1 MAKGG
6 GRNVLCSKRMQV
18 PYSQVSR
25 WKSNPSS
32 KHLPFQADWRK
43 RVQLKIYLF
52 PPVRGQEL
60 ATQSRA
66 SWLKSVTL
74 QSKRYFAGSQ
84 ARYLNLKRQQF
95 SNHSRDILKYLKG
108 IFKCLRDNWKYLR
121 SSSRYQLIWVVS
133 WNTRDISLDTWKVS
147 KTFARYPKMF
157 DEYLRVVER
166 YLQLWKTRTTDTRAT
181 TQQVSFKSFFN
192 CKLQIKHQYW
202 WKIKQWQKH

>member
-1 MAKGG
+1 MKIKSKLKTSPFPGRLEKKGTIEDIL
-6 GRNVLCSKRMQV
+6 V
-18 PYSQVSR
+18 
-25 WKSNPSS
+25 
-32 KHLPFQADWRK
+32 
-43 RVQLKIYLF
+43 

-95 SNHSRDILKYLKG
+95 SNYSRDILKYLKG

-166 YLQLWKTRTTDTRAT
+166 YLQLWKTRRTDTRAS
-181 TQQVSFKSFFN
+181 TQLVSFKE
-192 CKLQIKHQYW
+192 KLFQLRA
-202 WKIKQWQKH
+202 